1 MAVRKDKKFRVEVS
15 YPGHDEGLDGK
26 AEEIAEKAPGEA
38 GYDSESRGRRLCF
51 DFDTESAAKKAVSRF
66 KANGRFKVTEVKVVT
81 SGKWLCDV
89 WVGVHRVRRLLP
101 DKRTAELVEKDLKL
115 KEARGEYLGIR
126 EVKAVTFE
134 AFSRDYLEY
143 ARTNLSPGRYEL
155 VESVNRVALV
165 PFFGTRYLKDITPK
179 AVEDFKTEKAKTL
192 KPSSVNEYLSVLRA
206 MLNLAVKWGHVK
218 DNPARHVKWLTV
230 DAVEP
235 PSLSA
240 EESNRLL
247 ETCREGRNLYTFT
260 ALGLNTGMRAGEIL
274 NLTWADV
281 DLRRRVVKVRPKTE
295 AGGVKAWRVK
305 TGDIRDIP
313 VNDALAD
320 VLARHPRHISS
331 PYVLVAPDGGP
342 YTSEAMRLGLEK
354 AGKRAGLSVHVHPH
368 LLRHTFGT
376 TLAAAGVDLDTI
388 RRLMGHTDIT
398 MTMRYLHAAPNRL
411 AGAVETLPFG
421 RLIAQNLD
429 SRADGQSRGVT

>member
-1 MAVRKDKKFRVEVS
+1 MAVRKD
-15 YPGHDEGLDGK
+15 
-26 AEEIAEKAPGEA
+26 EK
-38 GYDSESRGRRLCF
+38 
-51 DFDTESAAKKAVSRF
+51 
-66 KANGRFKVTEVKVVT
+66 
-81 SGKWLCDV
+81 SGKWLVDV
-89 WVGVHRVRRLLP
+89 WIGVHRIRRLLP
-101 DKRTAELVEKDLKL
+101 DKRTAELLEKDLKV

-143 ARTNLSPGRYEL
+143 ARTNLSPGRYDL

-165 PFFGTRYLKDITPK
+165 PFFGPRYLKDITPK
-179 AVEDFKTEKAKTL
+179 LVEDFKTEQAKRI
-192 KPSSVNEYLSVLRA
+192 KPSSVNEYLSILRA
-206 MLNLAVKWGHVK
+206 MFTLAVKWGHVK
-218 DNPARHVKWLTV
+218 ENPARHVKWLTV

-247 ETCREGRNLYTFT
+247 EVCREGRNLYTFT
-260 ALGLNTGMRAGEIL
+260 ALGLNTGMRVGEIL

-281 DLRRRVVKVRPKTE
+281 DLRRRIVKVRPKTE
-295 AGGVKAWRVK
+295 AGEVKAWRVK
-305 TGDIRDIP
+305 TGDLRDIP

-320 VLARHPRHISS
+320 VLSRHPRRLLKPEKQGEDAKAS

-342 YTSEAMRLGLEK
+342 YTREAMRLALEK
-354 AGKRAGLSVHVHPH
+354 AGKRAGLSIHVHPH

-376 TLAAAGVDLDTI
+376 TLAASGVDLDTI

-398 MTMRYLHAAPNRL
+398 MTMRYLHSAPNRL
-411 AGAVETLPFG
+411 AGAVENLPFG
-421 RLIAQNLD
+421 RPIAQNLD
-429 SRADGQSRGVT
+429 SRAGGQNQRVT